1 MVLDYLIEFEI
12 VKEIKNIIESSYQM
26 EIFEFESYY
35 LVVLFIFLRENFE
48 VGWIGIV
55 VVVYGN
61 SIVSSMV

>member
-1 MVLDYLIEFEI
+1 
-12 VKEIKNIIESSYQM
+12 M